1 MHGIYK
7 ARDVHV
13 PLVCWFGIVQCP
25 TRQLYTYMYGLWL
38 SSRDSVARHKQ
49 NKNNSCIR
57 LDTSLMII
65 TVTEQASLPSTAQSR
80 KIEKISAATSKCSW

>member
-13 PLVCWFGIVQCP
+13 YLARLGLPLVCWFGIVQCP
-25 TRQLYTYMYGLWL
+25 TRQLYTCMYGLWL
-38 SSRDSVARHKQ
+38 LSRDSVARHKQ

-57 LDTSLMII
+57 LDNKFDDYNGY
-65 TVTEQASLPSTAQSR
+65 VYR
-80 KIEKISAATSKCSW
+80 TSKLTFNSTE